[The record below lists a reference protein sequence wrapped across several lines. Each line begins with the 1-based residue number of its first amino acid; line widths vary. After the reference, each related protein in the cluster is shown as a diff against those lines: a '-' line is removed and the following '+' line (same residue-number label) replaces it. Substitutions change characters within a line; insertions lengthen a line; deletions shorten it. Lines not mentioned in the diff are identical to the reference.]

1 MSEYEDGFHSDKAL
15 ADLQS
20 GSQMWQ
26 GKQDAEMIRAR
37 QAEWDRQGHASINAG
52 SGTTQTRSVA
62 TGASGFDPEPLVL
75 LEGGILSCVA
85 LYRNWPQYLSLYS
98 SFPRIN
104 VLWEYGVAVGLVLL
118 SAIFYLRFCK
128 TSRLFTWGSFIIIGA
143 ILAAWSRPWGLT
155 GPTCLAGFL
164 VVVMFFNRRALLRAG
179 RYKRLHRKWQHD
191 TDKYIEKRIL
201 RADRLSNRRATR

>member
-1 MSEYEDGFHSDKAL
+1 MSYEEGYNNRLKENFKPGSL
-15 ADLQS
+15 EWRGDL
-20 GSQMWQ
+20 
-26 GKQDAEMIRAR
+26 DR
-37 QAEWDRQGHASINAG
+37 QAHNQRWGLGDDGQKIKI
-52 SGTTQTRSVA
+52 TQTRSDGVA
-62 TGASGFDPEPLVL
+62 TGTYGKGNDAEVLVL

-98 SFPRIN
+98 SFPRN
-104 VLWEYGVAVGLVLL
+104 DLWKYGVAAGLVLL

-164 VVVMFFNRRALLRAG
+164 VVVMFFYRRALLRAG

-191 TDKYIEKRIL
+191 TDKYIEKQTL
-201 RADRLSNRRATR
+201 RADRLSNRRAAR